1 MSSSRIRPAMRHP
14 LAVHPA
20 LPDRRRARRGT
31 PGVAAA
37 AAGSAVPAREPGPR
51 GDHDQMRRVR
61 TAGARLPGWLAGRLG
76 VRGAAPLADEAG
88 HRHATWLE
96 LFLDVIFVYALAAVV
111 ARLGGEPSPSPRAV
125 LAVIG
130 LFVVIQWAWLG
141 QVYYDTRF
149 DPDDALHRLLV
160 LVALVGAGAMTLG
173 VDEVPES
180 PLLPIGYLIVRG
192 VLLLLYL
199 RARPTSPMAR
209 VVTTVYLI
217 GFGSGW
223 LIWLLSLPA
232 PTELRPVLWIVAMVI
247 ELATPWVGARW
258 LNRWPVDNRH
268 LPERIGQ
275 FTIIVLGSALAS
287 LLFAVPDHP
296 PPHMILTAALA
307 FLIPAAVW
315 WVYTTFVTTR
325 LTQSRLRGGQAYSY
339 LHIPL
344 GGSLLLLGWALGQV
358 VRLVDDDVTRLPLEL
373 RLLLGAS
380 MVVWTACGLALYWL
394 WTRPSAARLA
404 IAAYGVISV
413 CVITGTVHQPKVMLS
428 LLAAAIV
435 GYAVLLSRRLA
446 RAGEAN
452 QTPEG

>member
-1 MSSSRIRPAMRHP
+1 
-14 LAVHPA
+14 
-20 LPDRRRARRGT
+20 
-31 PGVAAA
+31 
-37 AAGSAVPAREPGPR
+37 
-51 GDHDQMRRVR
+51 MRRVR
-61 TAGARLPGWLAGRLG
+61 TDALHLPSRLAARVGL
-76 VRGAAPLADEAG
+76 RGQTPQTDDAG

-96 LFLDVIFVYALAAVV
+96 LFLDLIFVYALAAVV
-111 ARLGGEPSPSPRAV
+111 ARLGNEPAPSPTAV

-149 DPDDALHRLLV
+149 DPDDAPHRLLV

-180 PLLPIGYLIVRG
+180 VLLPVGYLIVRG

-199 RARPTSPMAR
+199 RARPTSAMAR
-209 VVTTVYLI
+209 LVTTIYLI

-223 LIWLLSLPA
+223 LIWLVSLTV
-232 PTELRPVLWIVAMVI
+232 PTGLRPVLWIVAMVI

-296 PPHMILTAALA
+296 PPHMILTAAMA

-325 LTQSRLRGGQAYSY
+325 LLQSRLRGGQAYSY

-344 GGSLLLLGWALGQV
+344 GGALLLLGWSLGQV
-358 VRLVDDDVTRLPLEL
+358 VRLVDANAARLPLEL

-380 MVVWTACGLALYWL
+380 MVVWTLCGLALYWL
-394 WTRPSAARLA
+394 WTRPSRARLA
-404 IAAYGVISV
+404 IAAYGVLSV
-413 CVITGTVHQPKVMLS
+413 SLVTGAVHRPRVLLS
-428 LLAAAIV
+428 LLALAVV

-452 QTPEG
+452 HTSEG

>member
-1 MSSSRIRPAMRHP
+1 
-14 LAVHPA
+14 
-20 LPDRRRARRGT
+20 
-31 PGVAAA
+31 
-37 AAGSAVPAREPGPR
+37 
-51 GDHDQMRRVR
+51 MRRVR
-61 TAGARLPGWLAGRLG
+61 TEATHLPRWLARWLG
-76 VRGAAPLADEAG
+76 IGGQTPQTDEAG

-96 LFLDVIFVYALAAVV
+96 LFLDLIFVYALAAVV
-111 ARLGGEPSPSPRAV
+111 ARLGDDTTPSPGAV

-130 LFVVIQWAWLG
+130 LFVVLQWAWIG

-149 DPDDALHRLLV
+149 DPDDVLHRMLV
-160 LVALVGAGAMTLG
+160 LVALIGAGAMTLG

-180 PLLPIGYLIVRG
+180 VLLPIGYLIVRG

-199 RARPTSPMAR
+199 RARPSSPMAR
-209 VVTTVYLI
+209 TVTTVYLI

-223 LIWLLSLPA
+223 LIWLVSLTVPA
-232 PTELRPVLWIVAMVI
+232 ELRPVLWIVAMVI
-247 ELATPWVGARW
+247 ELSTPWVGIRW

-325 LTQSRLRGGQAYSY
+325 LLQRRLRGGQAYSY

-344 GGSLLLLGWALGQV
+344 GGALLLLGWALGQV
-358 VRLVDDDVTRLPLEL
+358 VRLVDDNANHLPLEL

-380 MVVWTACGLALYWL
+380 MVIWTLCGLALYWL
-394 WTRPSAARLA
+394 WARPSRARLA
-404 IAAYGVISV
+404 IAVYGVASV
-413 CVITGTVHQPKVMLS
+413 SLITATVHQPRLMLS
-428 LLAAAIV
+428 LLSLAVV
-435 GYAVLLSRRLA
+435 GYAVLVSRRLTK
-446 RAGEAN
+446 AGAAN
-452 QTPEG
+452 QNLEG

>member
-1 MSSSRIRPAMRHP
+1 
-14 LAVHPA
+14 
-20 LPDRRRARRGT
+20 
-31 PGVAAA
+31 
-37 AAGSAVPAREPGPR
+37 
-51 GDHDQMRRVR
+51 MRRVR
-61 TAGARLPGWLAGRLG
+61 TGAPRLPSWLAGRMGLRQL
-76 VRGAAPLADEAG
+76 VPRADEAG

-96 LFLDVIFVYALAAVV
+96 LFLDIIFVYALAAVV
-111 ARLGGEPSPSPRAV
+111 ARLGNEPSPSPTAV

-149 DPDDALHRLLV
+149 DPDDAPHRLLV
-160 LVALVGAGAMTLG
+160 LVALIGAGAMTLG

-180 PLLPIGYLIVRG
+180 VLLPVGYLIVRG

-209 VVTTVYLI
+209 MVTTVYLI
-217 GFGSGW
+217 GFGAGW
-223 LIWLLSLPA
+223 LIWLVSLTT
-232 PTELRPVLWIVAMVI
+232 PTQLRPVLWIVAMVI
-247 ELATPWVGARW
+247 ELATPWVGVRW

-296 PPHMILTAALA
+296 RPHMILTAAMA

-325 LTQSRLRGGQAYSY
+325 LLQSRLRGGQAYSF

-344 GGSLLLLGWALGQV
+344 GGALLLLGWALGQV
-358 VRLVDDDVTRLPLEL
+358 VRLVDDDAARLPLEL

-380 MVVWTACGLALYWL
+380 MVVWTVCGLALYWL
-394 WTRPSAARLA
+394 WTRPSLARLA
-404 IAAYGVISV
+404 ISAYGVLSV
-413 CVITGTVHQPKVMLS
+413 SLITATVHRPRVMLA
-428 LLAAAIV
+428 LLALAVV
-435 GYAVLLSRRLA
+435 GYAVLLSRRLN
-446 RAGEAN
+446 RAGAAN
-452 QTPEG
+452 RTTEG

>member
-1 MSSSRIRPAMRHP
+1 
-14 LAVHPA
+14 
-20 LPDRRRARRGT
+20 
-31 PGVAAA
+31 
-37 AAGSAVPAREPGPR
+37 
-51 GDHDQMRRVR
+51 MRRVR
-61 TAGARLPGWLAGRLG
+61 TGAPHVPDWLARRIGLG
-76 VRGAAPLADEAG
+76 GLGPRVDEAG

-96 LFLDVIFVYALAAVV
+96 LFLDVVFVYALAAVT
-111 ARLGGEPSPSPRAV
+111 ARLGTDPSPSPTAV

-149 DPDDALHRLLV
+149 DPDDSVHRLLV

-180 PLLPIGYLIVRG
+180 VLLPVGYLIVRG

-199 RARPTSPMAR
+199 RARPTSSMAR
-209 VVTTVYLI
+209 AVTTVYLI

-223 LIWLLSLPA
+223 LIWLGSLAA
-232 PTELRPVLWIVAMVI
+232 PTKLRPVLWIVGMTI
-247 ELATPWVGARW
+247 ELSTPWVGVRR

-275 FTIIVLGSALAS
+275 FTIIILGSALAS

-325 LTQSRLRGGQAYSY
+325 LLQRRLRGGQAYSY

-344 GGSLLLLGWALGQV
+344 GGALLLLGWALGQV
-358 VRLVDDDVTRLPLEL
+358 VRLVDANANGLPLEL

-380 MVVWTACGLALYWL
+380 MVIWTLCGLALYWL
-394 WTRPSAARLA
+394 WNRPSTARLA
-404 IAAYGVISV
+404 IAVYGVVSV
-413 CVITGTVHQPKVMLS
+413 SLITVTVHRPRLLLS
-428 LLAAAIV
+428 LLSLAIV
-435 GYAVLLSRRLA
+435 GYAVLVSRRLA
-446 RAGEAN
+446 RASEAN
-452 QTPEG
+452 QPSEE

>member
-1 MSSSRIRPAMRHP
+1 
-14 LAVHPA
+14 
-20 LPDRRRARRGT
+20 
-31 PGVAAA
+31 
-37 AAGSAVPAREPGPR
+37 
-51 GDHDQMRRVR
+51 MRRVR
-61 TAGARLPGWLAGRLG
+61 ADGVQGAGWLAGRLG
-76 VRGAAPLADEAG
+76 LRGQAPRTDEAG

-96 LFLDVIFVYALAAVV
+96 LFLDIIFVYALAAVV
-111 ARLGGEPSPSPRAV
+111 ARLGNDPTPSPRAV

-130 LFVVIQWAWLG
+130 LFVVVQWAWVG

-160 LVALVGAGAMTLG
+160 LVALVGAGTMTLG

-180 PLLPIGYLIVRG
+180 VLLTVGYLIVRG

-209 VVTTVYLI
+209 TVTSVYLI
-217 GFGSGW
+217 GFGAGW
-223 LIWLLSLPA
+223 LIWLASLVV
-232 PTELRPVLWIVAMVI
+232 PTALRPVLWIIAMGI
-247 ELATPWVGARW
+247 ELATPWVGKRH

-296 PPHMILTAALA
+296 RPHMIVAAGMA
-307 FLIPAAVW
+307 FVVPAAVW

-325 LTQSRLRGGQAYSY
+325 LTQRRLRGGQAYGY

-358 VRLVDDDVTRLPLEL
+358 VRLIDDNVNRLPLEL
-373 RLLLGAS
+373 RLLLAAS
-380 MVVWTACGLALYWL
+380 VVLWTMCGLALYWL
-394 WTRPSAARLA
+394 WSRPSVARLA
-404 IAAYGVISV
+404 ITAYGVVSV
-413 CVITGTVHQPKVMLS
+413 SVITATVREPRLML
-428 LLAAAIV
+428 LLLSAAIV
-435 GYAVLLSRRLA
+435 GYAVLLTRRLA
-446 RAGEAN
+446 SARQESEN
-452 QTPEG
+452 EPER

>member
-1 MSSSRIRPAMRHP
+1 
-14 LAVHPA
+14 
-20 LPDRRRARRGT
+20 
-31 PGVAAA
+31 
-37 AAGSAVPAREPGPR
+37 
-51 GDHDQMRRVR
+51 MRRVR
-61 TAGARLPGWLAGRLG
+61 TEAPRLPRWLADLVGLPDQTPG
-76 VRGAAPLADEAG
+76 ADEAG

-96 LFLDVIFVYALAAVV
+96 LFLDLIFVYALAAVV
-111 ARLGGEPSPSPRAV
+111 ARLGNEPSPSPRAV

-130 LFVVIQWAWLG
+130 LFVVIQWAWMG

-149 DPDDALHRLLV
+149 DPDDALHRVLV

-180 PLLPIGYLIVRG
+180 VLLPVGYLIVRG

-199 RARPTSPMAR
+199 RAWPTSPSAR
-209 VVTTVYLI
+209 MVTTVYLI

-223 LIWLLSLPA
+223 LIWLVSLA
-232 PTELRPVLWIVAMVI
+232 VPTELRPVLWVIAMVI
-247 ELATPWVGARW
+247 ELATPWVGVRW

-325 LTQSRLRGGQAYSY
+325 LLQSRLRGGQAYSY

-344 GGSLLLLGWALGQV
+344 GGALLLLGWALGQV
-358 VRLVDDDVTRLPLEL
+358 VRLVDDNANRLPLEL

-380 MVVWTACGLALYWL
+380 MVVWTVCGLALYWL
-394 WTRPSAARLA
+394 WTRPSVARLA
-404 IAAYGVISV
+404 IAAYGVVSV
-413 CVITGTVHQPKVMLS
+413 SLITATVHQPRLMLS
-428 LLAAAIV
+428 LLSLAVV

-446 RAGEAN
+446 RAGQETN
-452 QTPEG
+452 TPEG

>member
-1 MSSSRIRPAMRHP
+1 
-14 LAVHPA
+14 
-20 LPDRRRARRGT
+20 
-31 PGVAAA
+31 
-37 AAGSAVPAREPGPR
+37 
-51 GDHDQMRRVR
+51 MRRVR
-61 TAGARLPGWLAGRLG
+61 TASPHLPGWVTAWMGLG
-76 VRGAAPLADEAG
+76 GQTPQEDEAG

-96 LFLDVIFVYALAAVV
+96 LFLDLIFVYALAAVV
-111 ARLGGEPSPSPRAV
+111 RRLGDDPSPSPTAV

-130 LFVVIQWAWLG
+130 LFVVIQWAWMG

-160 LVALVGAGAMTLG
+160 LVALVGAGAITLG

-180 PLLPIGYLIVRG
+180 VLLPVGYLIVRG

-199 RARPTSPMAR
+199 RARPTGPMAR

-223 LIWLLSLPA
+223 LIWLASLAA
-232 PTELRPVLWIVAMVI
+232 PTELRPVLWVVAMVI

-258 LNRWPVDNRH
+258 LNNWPVDNRH

-296 PPHMILTAALA
+296 PPPMILTAAMA

-325 LTQSRLRGGQAYSY
+325 LLQTQLRGGQAYSY

-344 GGSLLLLGWALGQV
+344 GGALLLLGWALGQV
-358 VRLVDDDVTRLPLEL
+358 VRLVDDNATHLPLEL

-380 MVVWTACGLALYWL
+380 IVAWTACGLALYWL

-404 IAAYGVISV
+404 IAAYGVVSV
-413 CVITGTVHQPKVMLS
+413 SVITTTVHQPRLMLA
-428 LLAAAIV
+428 LLAAAVV
-435 GYAVLLSRRLA
+435 GYAVLISRRLA
-446 RAGEAN
+446 RAGAAN
-452 QTPEG
+452 RTPEG

>member
-1 MSSSRIRPAMRHP
+1 
-14 LAVHPA
+14 
-20 LPDRRRARRGT
+20 
-31 PGVAAA
+31 
-37 AAGSAVPAREPGPR
+37 
-51 GDHDQMRRVR
+51 MRRVR
-61 TAGARLPGWLAGRLG
+61 TDRPHVPSWLGTWLG
-76 VRGAAPLADEAG
+76 LRGQAPRTDEAG

-96 LFLDVIFVYALAAVV
+96 LFLDLIFVYALAAVT
-111 ARLGGEPSPSPRAV
+111 ARLGDDPSPSPRAV

-180 PLLPIGYLIVRG
+180 VLLPVGYLIVRG

-209 VVTTVYLI
+209 TVTTVYLI

-223 LIWLLSLPA
+223 LLWLVSLTVPSQ
-232 PTELRPVLWIVAMVI
+232 LRPVLWVVAMVI
-247 ELATPWVGARW
+247 ELSTPWVGVRW

-325 LTQSRLRGGQAYSY
+325 LLQRRLRGGQAYSY

-344 GGSLLLLGWALGQV
+344 GGALLLLGWALGQV
-358 VRLVDDDVTRLPLEL
+358 VRLIDSNADHLPLEL

-380 MVVWTACGLALYWL
+380 MVIWTLCGLALYWL

-404 IAAYGVISV
+404 IAVYGVVSV
-413 CVITGTVHQPKVMLS
+413 SLITTTVRQPRVLLS
-428 LLAAAIV
+428 LLALAVV
-435 GYAVLLSRRLA
+435 GYAVLVSRRLA
-446 RAGEAN
+446 RAGAAN
-452 QTPEG
+452 RTPEG

>member
-1 MSSSRIRPAMRHP
+1 
-14 LAVHPA
+14 
-20 LPDRRRARRGT
+20 
-31 PGVAAA
+31 
-37 AAGSAVPAREPGPR
+37 
-51 GDHDQMRRVR
+51 MRRVR
-61 TAGARLPGWLAGRLG
+61 TTGPHLPGRVAAWMGLG
-76 VRGAAPLADEAG
+76 GQTPQEDEAG

-96 LFLDVIFVYALAAVV
+96 LFLDLIFVYALAAVV
-111 ARLGGEPSPSPRAV
+111 RRLGDDPTPSPTAV

-130 LFVVIQWAWLG
+130 LFVVIQWAWMG

-160 LVALVGAGAMTLG
+160 LVALVGAGAITLG

-180 PLLPIGYLIVRG
+180 VLLPVGYLIVRG

-223 LIWLLSLPA
+223 LIWLASLAA
-232 PTELRPVLWIVAMVI
+232 PTELRPVLWVVAMVI

-258 LNRWPVDNRH
+258 LNNWPVDNRH

-275 FTIIVLGSALAS
+275 FTIIVLGSALAN

-296 PPHMILTAALA
+296 PPPMILTAAMA

-325 LTQSRLRGGQAYSY
+325 LLQTQLRGGQAYSY

-344 GGSLLLLGWALGQV
+344 GGALLLLGWALGQV
-358 VRLVDDDVTRLPLEL
+358 VRLVDDNATHLPLEL

-380 MVVWTACGLALYWL
+380 MVVWTLCGLALYWL

-404 IAAYGVISV
+404 IAAYGVVSV
-413 CVITGTVHQPKVMLS
+413 SVITTTVHQPRLMLA
-428 LLAAAIV
+428 LLAAAVV
-435 GYAVLLSRRLA
+435 GYAVLISRRLA
-446 RAGEAN
+446 RAGAAN
-452 QTPEG
+452 RTPEG

>member
-1 MSSSRIRPAMRHP
+1 
-14 LAVHPA
+14 
-20 LPDRRRARRGT
+20 
-31 PGVAAA
+31 
-37 AAGSAVPAREPGPR
+37 
-51 GDHDQMRRVR
+51 MRRVR
-61 TAGARLPGWLAGRLG
+61 TGGRHVPRWVGTWLGL
-76 VRGAAPLADEAG
+76 RGQGPRTDEAG

-96 LFLDVIFVYALAAVV
+96 LFLDLIFVYALGAVV
-111 ARLGGEPSPSPRAV
+111 ARLGGDPTPSPSAV

-130 LFVVIQWAWLG
+130 LFVVIQWAWVG
-141 QVYYDTRF
+141 QVFYDTRF

-160 LVALVGAGAMTLG
+160 LFALVGAGAMTLG

-180 PLLPIGYLIVRG
+180 VLLPIGYLIVRG

-209 VVTTVYLI
+209 IVTTIYLI

-223 LIWLLSLPA
+223 LIWLVSLPA
-232 PTELRPVLWIVAMVI
+232 PTELRPTLWIIAMVI

-296 PPHMILTAALA
+296 GPHMILTAGLA
-307 FLIPAAVW
+307 FVIPAAVW

-325 LTQSRLRGGQAYSY
+325 LLQSRLRGGQAYSY

-344 GGSLLLLGWALGQV
+344 GGALLLLGWALGQV
-358 VRLVDDDVTRLPLEL
+358 VRLVDHDAPRLPLEL
-373 RLLLGAS
+373 RLLLAAS
-380 MVVWTACGLALYWL
+380 VIVWTVCGLALYWL
-394 WTRPSAARLA
+394 WTRPSLARLV
-404 IAAYGVISV
+404 IAAYGVVSV
-413 CVITGTVHQPKVMLS
+413 SVITATVHDPRLMLS

-446 RAGEAN
+446 RAGQASRA
-452 QTPEG
+452 PEG

>member
-1 MSSSRIRPAMRHP
+1 
-14 LAVHPA
+14 
-20 LPDRRRARRGT
+20 
-31 PGVAAA
+31 
-37 AAGSAVPAREPGPR
+37 
-51 GDHDQMRRVR
+51 MRRVR
-61 TAGARLPGWLAGRLG
+61 TEAPRLPRWLAARMGLPG
-76 VRGAAPLADEAG
+76 QTPQADEAG

-96 LFLDVIFVYALAAVV
+96 LFLDLIFVYALAAVV
-111 ARLGGEPSPSPRAV
+111 ARLGNEPSPSPRAV

-130 LFVVIQWAWLG
+130 LFVVIQWAWMG

-180 PLLPIGYLIVRG
+180 VLLPVGYLIVRG

-199 RARPTSPMAR
+199 RAWPTSPSAR
-209 VVTTVYLI
+209 MVTTVYLI

-223 LIWLLSLPA
+223 LIWLVSLTV

-247 ELATPWVGARW
+247 ELATPWVGVRW

-296 PPHMILTAALA
+296 PPHMILTAAMA

-344 GGSLLLLGWALGQV
+344 GGALLLLGWALGQV
-358 VRLVDDDVTRLPLEL
+358 VRLVDDNANRLPLEL

-404 IAAYGVISV
+404 IAAYGVVSV
-413 CVITGTVHQPKVMLS
+413 SLITATVHQPRLMLS
-428 LLAAAIV
+428 LLSLAVV

-446 RAGEAN
+446 RAGREMN
-452 QTPEG
+452 TPEG

>member
-1 MSSSRIRPAMRHP
+1 
-14 LAVHPA
+14 
-20 LPDRRRARRGT
+20 
-31 PGVAAA
+31 
-37 AAGSAVPAREPGPR
+37 
-51 GDHDQMRRVR
+51 MRRVR
-61 TAGARLPGWLAGRLG
+61 TEAPRLPRWLTGRVGLPG
-76 VRGAAPLADEAG
+76 QAPQTDESG
-88 HRHATWLE
+88 QRHATWLE
-96 LFLDVIFVYALAAVV
+96 LFLDLIFVYALAAVV
-111 ARLGGEPSPSPRAV
+111 GRLGNDPTPSPSAV

-180 PLLPIGYLIVRG
+180 VLLPVGYLIVRG

-209 VVTTVYLI
+209 MVTTVYLI

-223 LIWLLSLPA
+223 LIWLVSLA
-232 PTELRPVLWIVAMVI
+232 VHTELRPVLWIVAMVV
-247 ELATPWVGARW
+247 ELATPWVGVRW

-275 FTIIVLGSALAS
+275 FTIIVLGSSLAS

-296 PPHMILTAALA
+296 RPYMILTAAMA

-325 LTQSRLRGGQAYSY
+325 LIQSRLRGGQAYSY

-344 GGSLLLLGWALGQV
+344 GGALLLLGWALGQV
-358 VRLVDDDVTRLPLEL
+358 VRLVDDNATRLPLEL

-380 MVVWTACGLALYWL
+380 MVLWTACGLALYWL

-404 IAAYGVISV
+404 IAAYGAASVSVISA
-413 CVITGTVHQPKVMLS
+413 TVHQPRLMLW
-428 LLAAAIV
+428 LLSAAIV
-435 GYAVLLSRRLA
+435 GYAVLLSRRLV
-446 RAGEAN
+446 RAGE
-452 QTPEG
+452 TSRPPEG

>member
-1 MSSSRIRPAMRHP
+1 
-14 LAVHPA
+14 
-20 LPDRRRARRGT
+20 
-31 PGVAAA
+31 
-37 AAGSAVPAREPGPR
+37 
-51 GDHDQMRRVR
+51 MRRVR
-61 TAGARLPGWLAGRLG
+61 TAGPHVPRWFGAWLGL
-76 VRGAAPLADEAG
+76 RGQAPQTDEAG

-96 LFLDVIFVYALAAVV
+96 LFLDLIFVYALAAVV
-111 ARLGGEPSPSPRAV
+111 ARLGSDPTPSPTAV

-130 LFVVIQWAWLG
+130 LFVVVQWAWVG
-141 QVYYDTRF
+141 QVFYDTRF

-160 LVALVGAGAMTLG
+160 LIALVGAGAMTLG

-180 PLLPIGYLIVRG
+180 VLLPVGYLIVRG

-209 VVTTVYLI
+209 LVTTIYLI

-223 LIWLLSLPA
+223 LIWLVSLTLPA
-232 PTELRPVLWIVAMVI
+232 GRRPTLWVIAMVI

-296 PPHMILTAALA
+296 PPHMILTAAMA

-325 LTQSRLRGGQAYSY
+325 LLQSRLRGGQAYSY

-344 GGSLLLLGWALGQV
+344 GGALLLLGWALGQV
-358 VRLVDDDVTRLPLEL
+358 VRLVDDNANRLPLEL

-404 IAAYGVISV
+404 IAAYGVVSV
-413 CVITGTVHQPKVMLS
+413 SLITGTVHQPKLMLS
-428 LLAAAIV
+428 LLALAVV
-435 GYAVLLSRRLA
+435 GYAVLLSRRLS
-446 RAGEAN
+446 RAGKETS
-452 QTPEG
+452 TPEG

>member
-1 MSSSRIRPAMRHP
+1 
-14 LAVHPA
+14 
-20 LPDRRRARRGT
+20 
-31 PGVAAA
+31 
-37 AAGSAVPAREPGPR
+37 
-51 GDHDQMRRVR
+51 MRRVR
-61 TAGARLPGWLAGRLG
+61 TDAPHLPSRLAARMGL
-76 VRGAAPLADEAG
+76 RGQTPQTDEAG

-96 LFLDVIFVYALAAVV
+96 LFLDLIFVYALAAVV
-111 ARLGGEPSPSPRAV
+111 ARLGNEPTPSPTAV

-130 LFVVIQWAWLG
+130 LFVVIQWAWIG

-180 PLLPIGYLIVRG
+180 VLLPVGYLIVRG

-199 RARPTSPMAR
+199 RARPTSSMAR
-209 VVTTVYLI
+209 LVTTIYLI

-223 LIWLLSLPA
+223 LIWLVSLTL

-296 PPHMILTAALA
+296 PPHMILTAAMA

-325 LTQSRLRGGQAYSY
+325 LLQSRLRGGQAYSF

-344 GGSLLLLGWALGQV
+344 GGALLLLGWSLGQV
-358 VRLVDDDVTRLPLEL
+358 VRLVDANAARLPLEL

-380 MVVWTACGLALYWL
+380 MVVWTLCGLALYWL
-394 WTRPSAARLA
+394 WTRPSIARLA
-404 IAAYGVISV
+404 IAAYGVLSV
-413 CVITGTVHQPKVMLS
+413 GLITALVHRPRVLLS
-428 LLAAAIV
+428 LLALAVV

-452 QTPEG
+452 RTPEG

>member
-1 MSSSRIRPAMRHP
+1 LGI
-14 LAVHPA
+14 
-20 LPDRRRARRGT
+20 GGQT
-31 PGVAAA
+31 P
-37 AAGSAVPAREPGPR
+37 
-51 GDHDQMRRVR
+51 Q
-61 TAGARLPGWLAGRLG
+61 T
-76 VRGAAPLADEAG
+76 DEAG

-96 LFLDVIFVYALAAVV
+96 LFLDLIFVYALAAVV
-111 ARLGGEPSPSPRAV
+111 ARLGDDTTPSPSSV

-130 LFVVIQWAWLG
+130 LFVVIQWAWIG

-149 DPDDALHRLLV
+149 DPDDVLHRMLV
-160 LVALVGAGAMTLG
+160 LVALIGAGAITLG

-180 PLLPIGYLIVRG
+180 VLLPIGYLIVRG

-199 RARPTSPMAR
+199 RARPSSPMAR
-209 VVTTVYLI
+209 TVTTVYLI

-223 LIWLLSLPA
+223 LIWLVSLTVPA
-232 PTELRPVLWIVAMVI
+232 ELRPVLWIVAMVI
-247 ELATPWVGARW
+247 ELATPWVGVRS

-275 FTIIVLGSALAS
+275 FTIIVLGSALAN

-325 LTQSRLRGGQAYSY
+325 LLQRRLRGGQAYSY

-344 GGSLLLLGWALGQV
+344 GGALLLLGWALGQV
-358 VRLVDDDVTRLPLEL
+358 VRLVDDDADHQPLEL

-380 MVVWTACGLALYWL
+380 MVIWTLCGLALYWL
-394 WTRPSAARLA
+394 WTRPSRARLA
-404 IAAYGVISV
+404 IAVYGVVSV
-413 CVITGTVHQPKVMLS
+413 SLITATVHQPRVMLS
-428 LLAAAIV
+428 LLSLAVV
-435 GYAVLLSRRLA
+435 GYAVLVSRRLA
-446 RAGEAN
+446 KAGAAN

>member
-1 MSSSRIRPAMRHP
+1 
-14 LAVHPA
+14 
-20 LPDRRRARRGT
+20 
-31 PGVAAA
+31 
-37 AAGSAVPAREPGPR
+37 
-51 GDHDQMRRVR
+51 MRRVR
-61 TAGARLPGWLAGRLG
+61 TAAPHLPGWVAAWMGLG
-76 VRGAAPLADEAG
+76 GQTPQADEAG

-96 LFLDVIFVYALAAVV
+96 LFLDLIFVYALAAVV
-111 ARLGGEPSPSPRAV
+111 RRLGDDPTPSPTAV
-125 LAVIG
+125 LAVLG
-130 LFVVIQWAWLG
+130 LFVVVQWAWMG

-180 PLLPIGYLIVRG
+180 VLLPIGYLIVRG

-199 RARPTSPMAR
+199 RARPTSPAAR
-209 VVTTVYLI
+209 TVTTVYLI
-217 GFGSGW
+217 GFGAGW
-223 LIWLLSLPA
+223 LIWLASLAA
-232 PTELRPVLWIVAMVI
+232 PTELRPVLWVVAMVI
-247 ELATPWVGARW
+247 ELATPWLGVRW
-258 LNRWPVDNRH
+258 LNNWPVDNRH

-275 FTIIVLGSALAS
+275 FTIIVLGSALAN

-296 PPHMILTAALA
+296 PPPMIVTAAIA

-325 LTQSRLRGGQAYSY
+325 LLQTRLRGGQAYSY

-344 GGSLLLLGWALGQV
+344 GGALLLLGWALGQV
-358 VRLVDDDVTRLPLEL
+358 VRLVDDNVAHLPLEL

-380 MVVWTACGLALYWL
+380 IVVWTACGLALYWL

-404 IAAYGVISV
+404 IAAYGVVSV
-413 CVITGTVHQPKVMLS
+413 SVITTTVRQPRLMLA
-428 LLAAAIV
+428 LVAAAVV

-446 RAGEAN
+446 RAGAAN
-452 QTPEG
+452 RTPEG

>member
-1 MSSSRIRPAMRHP
+1 MGIR
-14 LAVHPA
+14 
-20 LPDRRRARRGT
+20 G
-31 PGVAAA
+31 
-37 AAGSAVPAREPGPR
+37 E
-51 GDHDQMRRVR
+51 
-61 TAGARLPGWLAGRLG
+61 
-76 VRGAAPLADEAG
+76 APQTDDAG

-96 LFLDVIFVYALAAVV
+96 LFLDLIFVYALAAVV
-111 ARLGGEPSPSPRAV
+111 ARLGDDPTPPPTAV

-130 LFVVIQWAWLG
+130 LFVVIQWAWVG

-180 PLLPIGYLIVRG
+180 VLLPVGYLIVRG

-209 VVTTVYLI
+209 MVTTIYLI
-217 GFGSGW
+217 GFGTGW
-223 LIWLLSLPA
+223 LIWLVSLAA

-275 FTIIVLGSALAS
+275 FTIIVLGSALAG

-296 PPHMILTAALA
+296 RPNMILTAGLA

-344 GGSLLLLGWALGQV
+344 GGALLLLGWALGQV
-358 VRLVDDDVTRLPLEL
+358 VRLVDDDATRLPLEL
-373 RLLLGAS
+373 RLLLAAS
-380 MVVWTACGLALYWL
+380 MVVWTLCGLALYWL
-394 WTRPSAARLA
+394 WTRPNTARLA
-404 IAAYGVISV
+404 IAAYGVVSV
-413 CVITGTVHQPKVMLS
+413 CVITSTVHEPRLMLA

-446 RAGEAN
+446 RARESREAS
-452 QTPEG
+452 EG